1 MDARL
6 DIDQTLTTNKRTFA
20 TEEVTRHLMSTLLQ
34 LLANYYKSVVE
45 SEHIYYD
52 NVNLYASH
60 SKGSSTGSS
69 EPSSRVVEEMLLLQR
84 QVSQLTA
91 DIQMIHRENDRLKDV
106 QKTQRALMESKLN
119 NSKKIIEK
127 LKKEKDRHPN
137 TVKSSSNTPPPIQLK
152 KREQLNFH
160 LLSPLNARKLEGAAN
175 QDDISDIPTSQK
187 RSTRLR
193 QVLTSGHQTLFDD
206 DETTEN
212 LSVERT
218 DDVVFINSLKYRDK
232 LAKIILPSE
241 GLSDNEESQERTST
255 VTIQDRD
262 HKQGGQKKR
271 KLARKRIQT
280 VHTDNE
286 E

>member
-1 MDARL
+1 
-6 DIDQTLTTNKRTFA
+6 
-20 TEEVTRHLMSTLLQ
+20 MSTLLQ

-52 NVNLYASH
+52 SVNLYTSP

-69 EPSSRVVEEMLLLQR
+69 EASSRVVEEMLLLQR

-91 DIQMIHRENDRLKDV
+91 DIQMVHRENDRLKDV

-127 LKKEKDRHPN
+127 LKKEKDRDPN
-137 TVKSSSNTPPPIQLK
+137 NLKSSSNTPPPVQLK

-160 LLSPLNARKLEGAAN
+160 LLSPLNARKLEGAAK
-175 QDDISDIPTSQK
+175 QDAIGDIPSSAK

-193 QVLTSGHQTLFDD
+193 QVLNSGHQTLFDD

-212 LSVERT
+212 LSGERT

-241 GLSDNEESQERTST
+241 GLSDNEASQEGTST
-255 VTIQDRD
+255 ATTLNRD
-262 HKQGGQKKR
+262 QGGQKKR